1 MKSASKQLETHYSLR
16 NAINL
21 KTQQIIIKKNIQ
33 KLYVPYLLDTIQL
46 SEEFRATT
54 RRKFTF
60 NYSG

>member
-1 MKSASKQLETHYSLR
+1 MR
-16 NAINL
+16 NDINL
-21 KTQQIIIKKNIQ
+21 KTQQIIKKNIW

-60 NYSG
+60 NYSGWRA